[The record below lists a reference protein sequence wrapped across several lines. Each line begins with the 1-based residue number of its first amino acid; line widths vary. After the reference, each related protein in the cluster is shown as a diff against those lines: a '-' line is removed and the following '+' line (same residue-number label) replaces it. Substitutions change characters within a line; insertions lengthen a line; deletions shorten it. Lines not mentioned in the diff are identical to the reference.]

1 MGGSESVV
9 GIVGNVVVPTF
20 DTIEYS
26 DDELMLLVLL
36 LVPIVLLGV
45 VASLVVDFSVNVS
58 LVGATGVVVI
68 AADIVDGTIFSV

>member
-9 GIVGNVVVPTF
+9 DIVGNVVVPTF

-45 VASLVVDFSVNVS
+45 VASLVVDFSVNVA

-68 AADIVDGTIFSV
+68 AAEIVDVTIFSV